1 MASSVAARRLV
12 ARPVLLARL
21 HTASRVQQT
30 ANVTGVDTYK
40 YIPGG
45 PILPGTVNDATT
57 FPPPSKSHGS
67 HHWAFERLLSAALI
81 PLTASTFAL
90 SASPYPVLDGVLAV
104 SLVIHSH
111 IGFDS
116 MLVDYVHPRKFP
128 VIGPVAKWGLRAA
141 TLSVLVGV
149 YQFNTTDIGLTEL
162 IMKVWHA

>member
-1 MASSVAARRLV
+1 MLLV
-12 ARPVLLARL
+12 STPTSIFLEDVSIPRQFDGLFG
-21 HTASRVQQT
+21 SRDLPI
-30 ANVTGVDTYK
+30 A
-40 YIPGG
+40 
-45 PILPGTVNDATT
+45 ILPGTVNDATT

-90 SASPYPVLDGVLAV
+90 SASPYPVLDGLLAV

-116 MLVDYVHPRKFP
+116 MLVDYVHDRKFP
-128 VIGPVAKWGLRAA
+128 VLGPVAKWGLRTV

-149 YQFNTTDIGLTEL
+149 YQFNTTVSWSEYILSPR
-162 IMKVWHA
+162 VC